1 MLNLSAG
8 AVWLILGTPEMLII
22 AGIAV
27 LLFGAKRLPD
37 LARGMGQSITEFKK
51 GMKSGAED
59 KDAQI
64 SDESKAKQ
72 PNDD

>member
-8 AVWLILGTPEMLII
+8 AVWLFIGMTETMII

-27 LLFGAKRLPD
+27 LLFGAKKLPD

-51 GMKSGAED
+51 GMHSGAD
-59 KDAQI
+59 DQDAQI
-64 SDESKAKQ
+64 PDDSQSKQ
-72 PNDD
+72 PKDD